1 MSPRSLS
8 FIGCLLLTV
17 ASVSTASGSDGNIR
31 IFFEPG
37 VCQGFI
43 PCNATRELYVYAV
56 LEGAT
61 AGGFTGVEYSLQLGV
76 DGNSDPGWV
85 FHETFAPNTV
95 ALGSG
100 GFCPPDQLAI
110 TPRRNIGRGINVAW
124 AECQTGDNG
133 MVLIETVEV
142 TNTGCSDAQ
151 LVLRVGSHDVPR
163 NTFYRCPLASLC
175 DGPLYTK
182 VCLGENVFGCENP
195 DRENGQ
201 PTLCSTSGG
210 AIINPASAPG
220 VRSPCLVTAIAPA
233 TWGHVKDL
241 YR

>member
-1 MSPRSLS
+1 MSPRTLGSLA
-8 FIGCLLLTV
+8 CLV
-17 ASVSTASGSDGNIR
+17 FSIASSSIATASDGNIR

-37 VCQGFI
+37 VCQGYI
-43 PCNATRELYVYAV
+43 PCNSSRELYIYAV

-61 AGGFTGVEYSLQLGV
+61 ANGFTGVEYSLHLGV
-76 DGNSDPGWV
+76 DGSSDPGWG

-100 GFCPPDQLAI
+100 GFCPPDQLSI

-124 AECQTGDNG
+124 SECQTGVDG

-142 TNTGCSDAQ
+142 TNTGCGDAPLS
-151 LVLRVGSHDVPR
+151 LVIGSHDVPR
-163 NTFYRCPLASLC
+163 NSFFRCPLATLC
-175 DGPLYTK
+175 DGPVYTK
-182 VCLGENVFGCENP
+182 VCLGDNVFGCENL
-195 DRENGQ
+195 DRNHSE
-201 PTLCSTSGG
+201 PTWCSTSGS
-210 AIINPASAPG
+210 AVINPTLASG
-220 VRSPCLVTAIAPA
+220 LRSPCLVTAIAPA